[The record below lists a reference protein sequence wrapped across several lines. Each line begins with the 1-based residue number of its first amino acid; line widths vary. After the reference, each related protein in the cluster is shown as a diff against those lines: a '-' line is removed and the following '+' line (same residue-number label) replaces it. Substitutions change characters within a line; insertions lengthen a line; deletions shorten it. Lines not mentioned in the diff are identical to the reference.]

1 MEACCSNSYI
11 YSFKIQNM
19 EKIKPQHISSKID
32 ELQKTLKIDTMAKDW
47 ESKIKKELRSMTFNY
62 KISRI
67 VSFIFV
73 GAFAILGLVALFAD
87 GGTVFGIE
95 IKEPYL
101 YVSIIVTSLSAI
113 IINAGNMQLR
123 MDRIKTFLFLKDLNN

>member
-1 MEACCSNSYI
+1 
-11 YSFKIQNM
+11 M

-32 ELQKTLKIDTMAKDW
+32 KLQKTLKIDTMAKDW